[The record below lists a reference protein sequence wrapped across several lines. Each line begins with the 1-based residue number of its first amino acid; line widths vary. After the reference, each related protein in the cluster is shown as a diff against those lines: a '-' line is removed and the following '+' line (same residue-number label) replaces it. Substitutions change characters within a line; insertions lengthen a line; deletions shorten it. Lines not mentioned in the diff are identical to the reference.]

1 MQGDTRTS
9 GQKSLAGYTRGIR
22 TRAMGG
28 RRQRV
33 VCGLV
38 LLLTVLGAHR
48 AAPLL
53 AADKPTGEL
62 RIGLAFLGAQRL
74 IPWAEVASG
83 GIKQHQL
90 LIYDHL
96 VGCTDDGQLS
106 TKNGVAQ
113 RWEEAPDHLSW
124 TFTLRQGI
132 QFHDGTALTAEDVKF
147 SIDSLFEPKAVAAL
161 LGPTRAAF
169 KEVEIKDPHTV
180 VIHLKQPAIFL
191 PWNFSCAIGNEGMIL
206 PSKYFQ
212 QVGADGFAKAPIGSG
227 PYKVVKNTIG
237 SLTQIEAL
245 ERHWAEGVPKFK
257 TITFLLVPEE
267 STRLAQLRT
276 NEVDIIAVSRERV
289 PEVKA
294 AGFNVF
300 SKLNDQVVVVY
311 MQQQWDPVPIADKRV
326 RQALN
331 LALDKEAL
339 MQFVFAGQGVPAVM
353 YPIGSYGIAGGA
365 DASLKPYPY
374 DPQKAK
380 QLLAEAGYPNGFET
394 RIYSYVTADLPE
406 LNRLAE
412 AVADYL
418 GKVGVKAKI
427 TPMDRAALS
436 TKRQAKTLS
445 GDLLPWSTPNRSVAI
460 QIATIINTLHHSKA
474 QFTSTADPQLDA
486 MIERAMAATDVKEV
500 EQLVGEMHRYL
511 YDNAN
516 NITIGE
522 IHTNY
527 AANKKIPAWDLGRNL
542 YDNNLRYVIRQ

>member
-1 MQGDTRTS
+1 
-9 GQKSLAGYTRGIR
+9 
-22 TRAMGG
+22 
-28 RRQRV
+28 
-33 VCGLV
+33 
-38 LLLTVLGAHR
+38 
-48 AAPLL
+48 
-53 AADKPTGEL
+53 
-62 RIGLAFLGAQRL
+62 
-74 IPWAEVASG
+74 
-83 GIKQHQL
+83 
-90 LIYDHL
+90 
-96 VGCTDDGQLS
+96 
-106 TKNGVAQ
+106 
-113 RWEEAPDHLSW
+113 
-124 TFTLRQGI
+124 
-132 QFHDGTALTAEDVKF
+132 
-147 SIDSLFEPKAVAAL
+147 
-161 LGPTRAAF
+161 
-169 KEVEIKDPHTV
+169 
-180 VIHLKQPAIFL
+180 
-191 PWNFSCAIGNEGMIL
+191 
-206 PSKYFQ
+206 
-212 QVGADGFAKAPIGSG
+212 
-227 PYKVVKNTIG
+227 
-237 SLTQIEAL
+237 
-245 ERHWAEGVPKFK
+245 
-257 TITFLLVPEE
+257 VPEE

-311 MQQQWDPVPIADKRV
+311 MQQQWDAVPIADKRV

-486 MIERAMAATDVKEV
+486 LIERAMAATEVKEV
-500 EQLVGEMHRYL
+500 ERLVGEMHRYL

-527 AANKKIPAWDLGRNL
+527 ATNKKILAWDLGRNL

>member
-1 MQGDTRTS
+1 MR
-9 GQKSLAGYTRGIR
+9 I
-22 TRAMGG
+22 
-28 RRQRV
+28 
-33 VCGLV
+33 
-38 LLLTVLGAHR
+38 R

-169 KEVEIKDPHTV
+169 KAVEIKDPHTV

-300 SKLNDQVVVVY
+300 SKLNDQVVVIY

-486 MIERAMAATDVKEV
+486 MIERAMAATDVTEV

>member
-1 MQGDTRTS
+1 MF
-9 GQKSLAGYTRGIR
+9 
-22 TRAMGG
+22 
-28 RRQRV
+28 
-33 VCGLV
+33 
-38 LLLTVLGAHR
+38 LTLFGAQS
-48 AAPLL
+48 AAPPL
-53 AADKPTGEL
+53 AADKPAGEL
-62 RIGLAFLGAQRL
+62 RIALAFLGAQRL

-96 VGCTDDGQLS
+96 VGCTDDGQVS
-106 TKNGVAQ
+106 AANGIAQ
-113 RWEEAPDHLSW
+113 SWEEAADQLSW
-124 TFTLRQGI
+124 TFKLRQGVK
-132 QFHDGTALTAEDVKF
+132 FHDGTELTAEDVKF

-169 KEVEIKDPHTV
+169 KELEIKDPYTV

-191 PWNFSCAIGNEGMIL
+191 PWNLSCAIGNEGMIL
-206 PSKYFQ
+206 PSKYFR

-227 PYKVVKNTIG
+227 PYKVVKNAVG
-237 SLTQIEAL
+237 SQIQLEAV
-245 ERHWAEGVPKFK
+245 ERHWAYGVPKFQ
-257 TITFLLVPEE
+257 TVTFLLVPEE

-276 NEVDIIAVSRERV
+276 GEADIIAVSRERV

-339 MQFVFAGQGVPAVM
+339 MKFVFAGQGVPAVM

-365 DASLKPYPY
+365 DASLEPYPY
-374 DPQKAK
+374 DPQKAR

-394 RIYSYVTADLPE
+394 KIYSYVTADLPE

-427 TPMDRAALS
+427 TAMDRAALS
-436 TKRQAKTLS
+436 TKRQGRTLS

-460 QIATIINTLHHSKA
+460 QIVTIINTLHHSKSM
-474 QFTSTADPQLDA
+474 FSSTADAQLDQ
-486 MIERAMAATDVKEV
+486 MIERAMAATSVPEM
-500 EQLVGEMHRYL
+500 ERLVGEMHRYL

-527 AANKKIPAWDLGRNL
+527 ATNQKITAWDLGRNL